1 MKILEFLEKF
11 RTEHTTF
18 LIAPSYPVLAKQ
30 RQQRAIFW
38 RIPALFEGI
47 RARARTGNLCART
60 NAMQKVRTGLKSK
73 ETLLGTR
80 YGVNLVGSSV
90 FGALLGGSRSTH
102 LYSEK

>member
-1 MKILEFLEKF
+1 MQIFW
-11 RTEHTTF
+11 TEHTTF

-30 RQQRAIFW
+30 RQHRAYFCPKH
-38 RIPALFEGI
+38 RKYTVFAAI
-47 RARARTGNLCART
+47 RARTHGKFARARVK
-60 NAMQKVRTGLKSK
+60 AMQKVRTGLKSK